1 MQVVAVTKLSD
12 GVTAGVSLMKQQ
24 VAEEEEEEEEEEE
37 MGELAGNA
45 NHPSPVSVLDS
56 ASFEEEL
63 THTPKCVKSS
73 TISHEGKRRRM
84 VSCYVFLTERK
95 KVIVS

>member
-12 GVTAGVSLMKQQ
+12 GVTAGVSLMKQRI
-24 VAEEEEEEEEEEE
+24 AEEEEEEE

-73 TISHEGKRRRM
+73 TISHEGKRSWM

-95 KVIVS
+95 K

>member
-1 MQVVAVTKLSD
+1 VQVVAVTKLSD

-24 VAEEEEEEEEEEE
+24 IAEEEEEEE

-73 TISHEGKRRRM
+73 TISHEGKRSWM

-95 KVIVS
+95 K

>member
-24 VAEEEEEEEEEEE
+24 VAEEEEEEE

-45 NHPSPVSVLDS
+45 NHPSPVSVLDI
-56 ASFEEEL
+56 ASFEEL

-73 TISHEGKRRRM
+73 TISHEGKR
-84 VSCYVFLTERK
+84 S
-95 KVIVS
+95 

>member
-24 VAEEEEEEEEEEE
+24 VAEEEEEEE

-73 TISHEGKRRRM
+73 TISHEGKRSWM
-84 VSCYVFLTERK
+84 VSCDVFLTETK

>member
-1 MQVVAVTKLSD
+1 VQVVAVTKLSD

-24 VAEEEEEEEEEEE
+24 VAEEEEEEE

-73 TISHEGKRRRM
+73 TISHEGKRSWM
-84 VSCYVFLTERK
+84 VSCDVFLTETK

>member
-1 MQVVAVTKLSD
+1 VQVVAVTKLSD

-24 VAEEEEEEEEEEE
+24 IAEQEEEEE

-73 TISHEGKRRRM
+73 TISHEGKRSWM

-95 KVIVS
+95 K

>member
-12 GVTAGVSLMKQQ
+12 GVTAGVSLMKQRI
-24 VAEEEEEEEEEEE
+24 AEEEEEE

-73 TISHEGKRRRM
+73 TISHEGKRSWM

-95 KVIVS
+95 K

>member
-1 MQVVAVTKLSD
+1 VQVVAVTKLSD
-12 GVTAGVSLMKQQ
+12 GVTAGVSLMKQRI
-24 VAEEEEEEEEEEE
+24 AEEEEEEE

-73 TISHEGKRRRM
+73 TISHEGKRSWM

-95 KVIVS
+95 K

>member
-24 VAEEEEEEEEEEE
+24 IAEQEEEEE

-73 TISHEGKRRRM
+73 TISHEGKRSWM

-95 KVIVS
+95 K

>member
-24 VAEEEEEEEEEEE
+24 IAEEEEEEE

-73 TISHEGKRRRM
+73 TISHEGKRSWM

-95 KVIVS
+95 K

>member
-24 VAEEEEEEEEEEE
+24 VAEEEEE

-63 THTPKCVKSS
+63 THTPKCVKSN
-73 TISHEGKRRRM
+73 TISHEGKRSWM

>member
-24 VAEEEEEEEEEEE
+24 IAEEEEEE

-73 TISHEGKRRRM
+73 TISHEGKRSWM

-95 KVIVS
+95 K

>member
-1 MQVVAVTKLSD
+1 VQVVAVTKLSD

-24 VAEEEEEEEEEEE
+24 VAEEEEEEE
-37 MGELAGNA
+37 MGESAGNA

-73 TISHEGKRRRM
+73 TISHEGKRSWM

>member
-1 MQVVAVTKLSD
+1 VQVVAVTKLSD
-12 GVTAGVSLMKQQ
+12 GVTAGVSLMKQRI
-24 VAEEEEEEEEEEE
+24 AEEEEEE

-73 TISHEGKRRRM
+73 TISHEGKRSWM

-95 KVIVS
+95 K

>member
-24 VAEEEEEEEEEEE
+24 VAEEEEEEEE

-45 NHPSPVSVLDS
+45 NRPSPVSVLDS
-56 ASFEEEL
+56 ASFEEL
-63 THTPKCVKSS
+63 TDTPKCVKSS
-73 TISHEGKRRRM
+73 TISHEGKRSWM

>member
-1 MQVVAVTKLSD
+1 VQVVAVTKLLD

-24 VAEEEEEEEEEEE
+24 VAEEEEEEE
-37 MGELAGNA
+37 MGELAGKA

-56 ASFEEEL
+56 ATFEEEL

-73 TISHEGKRRRM
+73 TISHEGKRSWM
-84 VSCYVFLTERK
+84 FSCYVFLTERK

>member
-24 VAEEEEEEEEEEE
+24 VAEEEEEE

-73 TISHEGKRRRM
+73 TISHEGKRSWM